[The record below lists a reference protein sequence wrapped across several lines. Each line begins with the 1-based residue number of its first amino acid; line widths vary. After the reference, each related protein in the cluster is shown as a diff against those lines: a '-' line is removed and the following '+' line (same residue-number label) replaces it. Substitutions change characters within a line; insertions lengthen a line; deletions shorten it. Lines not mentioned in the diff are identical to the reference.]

1 MTQLMLVSTFSLQ
14 PLPGSADQIMFWLIP
29 LNVRRV
35 IFPEVHPQNTID
47 YYCIELHCQLLL
59 HSNAWPKGWRSH
71 LKSLFSHRN
80 KRTATATWI
89 CSFFKGNL
97 YGARLTLN
105 LVHRQ
110 FCLIFSTFHV
120 CPCYCFCCSC
130 CWQYLQ
136 KDSSLSLNGKEVTL
150 TLASE
155 EDYKNCLSVCLV

>member
-1 MTQLMLVSTFSLQ
+1 MTQLMFVSTFWLQ
-14 PLPGSADQIMFWLIP
+14 TLPGSADQIMFWLIP
-29 LNVRRV
+29 LNVQRV

-59 HSNAWPKGWRSH
+59 HSNAWQKDKEVTWNHCSAMEIKGQQLRRGSVV
-71 LKSLFSHRN
+71 
-80 KRTATATWI
+80 
-89 CSFFKGNL
+89 FFKGNL

-136 KDSSLSLNGKEVTL
+136 KDASLSLNGKEVTL

-155 EDYKNCLSVCLV
+155 EDYKNCLFV